1 MSERKPDD
9 YLDKEYERL
18 AARLNSAED
27 DEKNRIIGLMERIR
41 RLKMAQLNEEQKA
54 DEIDRKKSEW
64 LLNEEGRVAELERA
78 RVDRDLCE
86 QLKRIEIEQKKA
98 ELEKMKIEVKAK
110 EAELGKK
117 DVPWEPIIKGGVM
130 LLLAGIGLA
139 AEANGHILPKFAGLL
154 GLNRMVN

>member
-1 MSERKPDD
+1 MSERKPND
-9 YLDKEYERL
+9 YLDQEYERL

-86 QLKRIEIEQKKA
+86 QLKQIEIEQKKA
-98 ELEKMKIEVKAK
+98 ELERTKIEVMAK
-110 EAELGKK
+110 EAELERKHI
-117 DVPWEPIIKGGVM
+117 PWEAIIKSGTM
-130 LLLAGIGLA
+130 FLLACIGLT
-139 AEANGHILPKFAGLL
+139 AEAKGHILPKFAGLL
-154 GLNRMVN
+154 GLNKMVN